1 LERIEKSID
10 CLLILTFMDKGWIAK
25 RKSKFN
31 KILDNKFNEI
41 LLKYQKKNTKNK
53 SKENNIE
60 NKIININN
68 QSKISAN
75 TLKIKKALASTNTHY
90 SSNNRSKNIKNNKT
104 TLVKYINKSLSLIN
118 NSLIKNINP
127 KYSQGQK
134 KQFGTFSISPNNITI
149 NKIFKKK
156 N

>member
-1 LERIEKSID
+1 MERIEKSID

-31 KILDNKFNEI
+31 KILVHKFNEI

-127 KYSQGQK
+127 KYSQSQK

>member
-1 LERIEKSID
+1 MERIEKSID

-25 RKSKFN
+25 RKSEFN

-75 TLKIKKALASTNTHY
+75 TLKIKKPL
-90 SSNNRSKNIKNNKT
+90 
-104 TLVKYINKSLSLIN
+104 LVLIPII
-118 NSLIKNINP
+118 LQIIEV
-127 KYSQGQK
+127 
-134 KQFGTFSISPNNITI
+134 
-149 NKIFKKK
+149 KI
-156 N
+156 